1 MSKAYVLIRALVK
14 TDAPD
19 GTPVAEQAEALR
31 NEVASNLESTGEDV
45 IHVSASAPGNGFQW
59 KGQGGT
65 PDRLT
70 LDLVEDIA
78 AGKSPIQPTVGLLRT
93 ALEDRDFW
101 LKLWADAR
109 RRISDWSI
117 DDAQGYDSIIM
128 LLGMLGLLDD
138 REQLIAEG
146 RRLQPGEDGYY
157 EPVNALELRQ
167 DLGLWQLDSLQA
179 ATECLTATGAGNVM
193 RAFSKHHTALL
204 DILKRHKLLGAEAG
218 AGMQALAKH
227 GA

>member
-45 IHVSASAPGNGFQW
+45 LHVSASAPGNGFQW
-59 KGQGGT
+59 KGQGGE

-70 LDLVEDIA
+70 MDLVEAIA
-78 AGKSPIQPTVGLLRT
+78 AGTSTIQPTVGLLRT

-101 LKLWADAR
+101 LKTWTEAQRRVTEWAA
-109 RRISDWSI
+109 
-117 DDAQGYDSIIM
+117 DDDGGFDS
-128 LLGMLGLLDD
+128 
-138 REQLIAEG
+138 LIALMNDLQLAGNTDFVHE
-146 RRLQPGEDGYY
+146 RRLQPGEPGYY

-167 DLGLWQLDSLQA
+167 DLALWQIASLEA
-179 ATECLTATGAGNVM
+179 ATECLTATGSGIM
-193 RAFSKHHTALL
+193 RAFTKHHTALL
-204 DILKRHKLLGAEAG
+204 VILKKHKLLGATAG
-218 AGMQALAKH
+218 DGMMALAQH
-227 GA
+227 GV

>member
-19 GTPVAEQAEALR
+19 GTPLAEQAEALR

-101 LKLWADAR
+101 LKTWTEAHRRVTEWAA
-109 RRISDWSI
+109 
-117 DDAQGYDSIIM
+117 DDNGGFDDIIE
-128 LLGMLGLLDD
+128 LLNEL
-138 REQLIAEG
+138 QLAG
-146 RRLQPGEDGYY
+146 NTDLVRARRLQPGEGGYY

-179 ATECLTATGAGNVM
+179 ATECLTATGPGIM
-193 RAFSKHHTALL
+193 RAFTKHHDALL
-204 DILKRHKLLGAEAG
+204 AILKRHKLLESQAG
-218 AGMQALAKH
+218 AGMQALAKR
-227 GA
+227 G